1 MLAWLI
7 FRVKNDFDQTLLNVG
22 IILFLTLT
30 YETGDIELNETEKR
44 AYSFCCG
51 KLNRV
56 VDFSKLCN
64 KRVIAYAENFI

>member
-7 FRVKNDFDQTLLNVG
+7 FWVKNDFDQTLLNVG
-22 IILFLTLT
+22 IILVLTST